1 MRRAKE
7 KLALTSKVIVLF
19 LLKLV
24 LGGSKIEMRGVI
36 AMKRFIVFVL
46 GFILFL
52 NGALIAE
59 AKDNVSENASMTE
72 AMAVIAA
79 DTPEVVVQ
87 KPTIIVINGNDRY
100 LQEEYQDILTRYF
113 VKCYSQYRFP
123 MTYGLEAQQDFYQT
137 CSKVNGANDI
147 HSLSQKEMAEVLSS
161 MDKEQALFL
170 NVHDRVYKTRR
181 HWDWWFGAEDT
192 WDAVVYL
199 EATLVDKQG
208 IISHKKYQYT
218 IESQYTPGKALQDA
232 YTRCIRQLQKSDIFN
247 A

>member
-19 LLKLV
+19 LSKLV

-52 NGALIAE
+52 NGALMAE
-59 AKDNVSENASMTE
+59 AKDN
-72 AMAVIAA
+72 
-79 DTPEVVVQ
+79 
-87 KPTIIVINGNDRY
+87 KPTIIVMNGSERY

-123 MTYGLEAQQDFYQT
+123 MTYGREAQQDFYQT
-137 CSKVNGANDI
+137 CSKVNGAKDI

-181 HWDWWFGAEDT
+181 HLDWWFGAEDT
-192 WDAVVYL
+192 WDAIVYL

-208 IISHKKYQYT
+208 IIGHKKYQYT

-247 A
+247 M